1 MRSKTHDHDPFESL
15 PPSCQC
21 VRLAFEKNDTD
32 RLSRQELLEETNLS
46 ESALDDA
53 LVSLETRDILIR
65 TRKFDDLT
73 QVIAELRHS
82 PNR

>member
-1 MRSKTHDHDPFESL
+1 MRSTTHGHDPFESL

-21 VRLAFEKNDTD
+21 VRLAFEKNGTD
-32 RLSRQELLEETNLS
+32 QLSRQELLRETNLS

-53 LVSLETRDILIR
+53 LERLETRDLLIR

-73 QVIAELRHS
+73 QVVAELRQS
-82 PNR
+82 PNC